1 MKPTMLM
8 LAAGMG
14 SRYGGLKQI
23 DPVGPHGE
31 TIMDY
36 SVYDA
41 IRAGFGKLVFV
52 IRRDIEDAFRAAI
65 GSRFA
70 DKIAVEYAFQ
80 ELDLLPEGVA
90 VPPGRKK
97 PWGTAHAVLAA
108 NGAVQEPFAV
118 INCDDFYG
126 AESFR
131 VLGRFLES
139 LNDPNLP
146 GAQADYCM
154 VGFTLSNT
162 LSEHGSV
169 SRGICT
175 TDSQGYLTDVV
186 ERTHIEQ
193 DGGRIFFKDG
203 AGKRTPLSG
212 AETVSMNMWGF
223 SPSIFGHLARMFAEF
238 LKAHGS
244 EEKSEFFLPFA
255 VNDLIA
261 GNQARVTVLRS
272 ESSWFGVTY
281 QEDKPIVERSI
292 RKLIAEGAYPERLW
306 GNQRA

>member
-1 MKPTMLM
+1 MKPTLLM
-8 LAAGMG
+8 LAAGIG

-41 IRAGFGKLVFV
+41 IRAGFGKLVFI

-65 GSRFA
+65 GSRFS
-70 DKIAVEYAFQ
+70 DKITVEYAFQ
-80 ELDLLPEGVA
+80 ELDLLPEGYT
-90 VPPGRKK
+90 VPLGRKK

-131 VLGRFLES
+131 ILGQFLES

-146 GAQADYCM
+146 TVQAEYCM

-175 TDSQGYLTDVV
+175 ADPHGFLTHVV

-193 DGGRIFFKDG
+193 DGGSIFYMDG
-203 AGKRTPLSG
+203 AGQKNLLSG
-212 AETVSMNMWGF
+212 AEIVSMNMWGF
-223 SPSIFGHLARMFAEF
+223 TPSIFAHLDHMFAEF
-238 LKAHGS
+238 LRAHGH

-281 QEDKPIVERSI
+281 QEDKPIVQRSI
-292 RKLIAEGAYPERLW
+292 RKLIAEGAYPEWLW